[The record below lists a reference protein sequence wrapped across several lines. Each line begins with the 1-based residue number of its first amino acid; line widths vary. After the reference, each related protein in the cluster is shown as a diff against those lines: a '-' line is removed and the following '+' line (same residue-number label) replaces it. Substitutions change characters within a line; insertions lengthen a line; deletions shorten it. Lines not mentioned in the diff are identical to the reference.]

1 MTAEQ
6 KKCIK
11 NIERKFIKNKQYEKM
26 LKSVLTREKQM
37 EKTWSGNWMT
47 T

>member
-11 NIERKFIKNKQYEKM
+11 NIKRKFTKNKQYEKM
-26 LKSVLTREKQM
+26 LKSMLTQEKQM
-37 EKTWSGNWMT
+37 EKT
-47 T
+47 